1 VANVPSAKL
10 PFDQAPEPEKP
21 LASLPDA
28 APSSRFTR
36 ILRIL
41 RPSHSHTA
49 YTATVLL
56 MISAVLSRVIGL
68 VRVKYIAL
76 LFGAGMQADALNAA
90 FVLPDMIS
98 YFLVGGAASITFV
111 TILTRYRDSGR
122 EAEGERSL
130 SVILTTMALVLGA
143 AILLAEI
150 AAPWFIRAWFS
161 GFDPAKAAL
170 CTQLTRILLPAQLCF
185 FSGGVFGAVLLV
197 RKQFYA
203 QAVTPLIYNLGT
215 IVGGVLLARRIGV
228 SSLALGTVA
237 GAVAGPFLIN
247 VVGAYRAGTRYRPIL
262 DWHDEGLR
270 EWVRLSIPLMVGIS
284 LVTADN
290 WIISHFASQTGGGVS
305 VMNYAKQLFT
315 APMAVLAQAA
325 GAASMPFFAKLWAQE
340 KRYDFAVEV
349 ADSVSRVAALGLLA
363 ASGMIAM
370 APALVD
376 LVLRGGRYTVLD
388 TAQTAV
394 YFAIFSISLC
404 LWSAQAIYARAFYA
418 AGNTI
423 VPMIAGTAVTVI
435 SLPIYAVL
443 YRLHGTMGLAVASD
457 VGITMQTLSL
467 AILLHQRRMV
477 SLASLD
483 YRELGRCFVAGAAAG
498 AAVWAAIYMTARW
511 LPSHNRWIDLIQ
523 LIVGS
528 GLWILLAGWLL
539 SWLGSALP
547 RATLN
552 RLKLR

>member
-21 LASLPDA
+21 LSSPAVAS
-28 APSSRFTR
+28 SSRFAR

-111 TILTRYRDSGR
+111 TILTRYRDTGR

-130 SVILTTMALVLGA
+130 SVILTTMAVVLGS

-161 GFDPAKAAL
+161 GFDPDKAAL

-185 FSGGVFGAVLLV
+185 FAGGVFGAVLLV

-215 IVGGVLLARRIGV
+215 IVGGVLLARRLGV

-247 VVGAYRAGTRYRPIL
+247 AVGAYRAGIRYRPIL

-349 ADSVSRVAALGLLA
+349 ADSVSRVSALGLLA
-363 ASGMIAM
+363 ASGMIAL

-388 TAQTAV
+388 TAQTAA

-418 AGNTI
+418 AGNTL

-443 YRLHGTMGLAVASD
+443 YRLHGTMGLAIASD
-457 VGITMQTLSL
+457 VGITLQTLSL
-467 AILLHQRRMV
+467 AVLLHQRRMV

-483 YRELGRCFVAGAAAG
+483 YRELGRCLVAGAVAG
-498 AAVWAAIYMTARW
+498 AAVWAAIHVTARW
-511 LPSHNRWIDLIQ
+511 LPGHNRWIDLVQ
-523 LIVGS
+523 LMAGS

-539 SWLGSALP
+539 SRLGSALP
-547 RATLN
+547 RAALK
-552 RLKLR
+552 RLGIS

>member
-1 VANVPSAKL
+1 
-10 PFDQAPEPEKP
+10 
-21 LASLPDA
+21 
-28 APSSRFTR
+28 
-36 ILRIL
+36 
-41 RPSHSHTA
+41 
-49 YTATVLL
+49 
-56 MISAVLSRVIGL
+56 
-68 VRVKYIAL
+68 
-76 LFGAGMQADALNAA
+76 
-90 FVLPDMIS
+90 
-98 YFLVGGAASITFV
+98 
-111 TILTRYRDSGR
+111 
-122 EAEGERSL
+122 
-130 SVILTTMALVLGA
+130 
-143 AILLAEI
+143 
-150 AAPWFIRAWFS
+150 
-161 GFDPAKAAL
+161 
-170 CTQLTRILLPAQLCF
+170 
-185 FSGGVFGAVLLV
+185 
-197 RKQFYA
+197 
-203 QAVTPLIYNLGT
+203 
-215 IVGGVLLARRIGV
+215 
-228 SSLALGTVA
+228 
-237 GAVAGPFLIN
+237 
-247 VVGAYRAGTRYRPIL
+247 
-262 DWHDEGLR
+262 
-270 EWVRLSIPLMVGIS
+270 VRLSIPLMVGIS

-290 WIISHFASQTGGGVS
+290 WITSHFASQTGGGVS